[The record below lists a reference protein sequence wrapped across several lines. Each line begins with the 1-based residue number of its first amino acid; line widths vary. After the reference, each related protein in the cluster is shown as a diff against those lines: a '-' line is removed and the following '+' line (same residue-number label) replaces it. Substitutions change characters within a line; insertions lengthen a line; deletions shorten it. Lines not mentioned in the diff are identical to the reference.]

1 MFHCIQFSGELMT
14 KREAKK
20 DEVIKELQRQEA
32 EKEKIGDQV
41 RKIVNDGSLR
51 DALLN
56 DDFLQ
61 RDDKIDDDMVNWII
75 DAIDDKF
82 IRLADEKAKRCP
94 ECLIPTRKVYKN
106 EVEKDSEGLATTT
119 IIATGERFCPRC
131 KTRYRETKDERGNIK
146 LTYKK
151 ARQ

>member
-1 MFHCIQFSGELMT
+1 MFHCIQFSGELLT
-14 KREAKK
+14 KNDPKAE
-20 DEVIKELQRQEA
+20 EVISEWQRQES
-32 EKEKIGDQV
+32 EREKIGDQV

-61 RDDKIDDDMVNWII
+61 RDDKIDDDMANWII

-94 ECLIPTRKVYKN
+94 ECLIPTRTEYKRDRN
-106 EVEKDSEGLATTT
+106 DAEKTTMLT
-119 IIATGERFCPRC
+119 ATGTRFCPRC
-131 KTRYRETKDERGNIK
+131 KTRYRMAKDERGTIK
-146 LTYKK
+146 LIYEK